1 MVRPAWDLN
10 WPYKAH
16 PVVYFLS
23 PKTRYKVYSFIS
35 SKQVIS
41 YNMAPVALQPR
52 DNGSSRHANGKNAS
66 TTTTPSAAAEAR
78 AHSGDDDTPVDL
90 SSADVI
96 RLEHEYGAHK

>member
-16 PVVYFLS
+16 PVVYFRS
-23 PKTRYKVYSFIS
+23 PKTSYSFIS

-41 YNMAPVALQPR
+41 YNMAPVALQPH
-52 DNGSSRHANGKNAS
+52 DNGSSRHANGKNAA
-66 TTTTPSAAAEAR
+66 TATTPSTTAEAR